1 MRVCV
6 GINSA
11 AVCPERNDL
20 RSTPIDRGHLARF
33 TRGDLTLEREVLE
46 LVRVQLP
53 LSLDRLGAAAS
64 GTEWKNAAHT
74 IKGSAAAIGAWRLV
88 RAAEWAEAVDFAG
101 GGRRQRALGR
111 VRAAAGDVLRH
122 IKRLATP

>member
-1 MRVCV
+1 M

-11 AVCPERNDL
+11 AACPG
-20 RSTPIDRGHLARF
+20 RSDRRPTPIDRGHLGRF
-33 TRGDLTLEREVLE
+33 TRGDLALEREVLE

-53 LSLDRLGAAAS
+53 LSLARLEAAAN

-74 IKGSAAAIGAWRLV
+74 IKGSAAAIGAWRLA
-88 RAAEWAEAVDFAG
+88 RAAERAETVDFAG
-101 GGRRQRALGR
+101 AGRRQRALGR

-122 IKRLATP
+122 IGRLSAR